1 IARHGA
7 ERIVVALDTRRSDA
21 GWSLPVAG
29 WTETAAVLL
38 DELAPRYARAGA
50 RHLLCTDIARDGMMS
65 GPNLDLYRHLAQ
77 IAPSMHVQASGGVRD
92 LDDLRSLDGT
102 ASAVIL
108 GRSLLE
114 GRLDLGE
121 ALAC

>member
-1 IARHGA
+1 M
-7 ERIVVALDTRRSDA
+7 
-21 GWSLPVAG
+21 AG